1 MIYDDLWKSHLILF
15 LHWYLQDKI
24 DQNIKHILMRTSL
37 NGKVS
42 VSATHKQSRLHMITC
57 QPHDISNSFSFRIH
71 LWIGMQN
78 SSLHH
83 PAWSCQP
90 PFHAPAGFFGGS
102 RKNATQSLPSSHFS
116 HLSCKQI
123 LCQTLPD
130 RNSQPVSSL
139 CNCSFSGTRITKAIP
154 GMEGTHPSSEMADL
168 DSAQNTMN
176 RSMYCSTC
184 TCSIIM

>member
-24 DQNIKHILMRTSL
+24 DQNIKHILMRTSF
-37 NGKVS
+37 NDKVS

-57 QPHDISNSFSFRIH
+57 QPHDISNSLSFRVH
-71 LWIGMQN
+71 LWIDMQN
-78 SSLHH
+78 TSLHH

-123 LCQTLPD
+123 LCQTRQTEIL
-130 RNSQPVSSL
+130 SQSQVYA
-139 CNCSFSGTRITKAIP
+139 TA
-154 GMEGTHPSSEMADL
+154 PSQALESRKPYPEWKGHIHHL
-168 DSAQNTMN
+168 KWQT
-176 RSMYCSTC
+176 
-184 TCSIIM
+184 